1 MKTSLKITL
10 SLLILFFTV
19 AHSQEDYTI
28 EINGE
33 SFEISLDKQ
42 FQLQTKDGLKNIIL
56 KQKDTLTYNDEM
68 FSFNFFKEYKVGKTK
83 IEQGIE
89 QLMLMT
95 PEGDGFL
102 IQKYSTINP
111 ENLKE
116 LMLGEVTKESIN
128 YGFQMERREYK
139 HKLTSGEDLN
149 VIQAYLTYNDE
160 VNIYEI
166 ASVGKKDSGLLIMA
180 MRMND
185 TKNSIGEKLI
195 NLIWNS
201 LEIK

>member
-1 MKTSLKITL
+1 MRTSLKITL
-10 SLLILFFTV
+10 SLLILFFTK

-33 SFEISLDKQ
+33 SFEISLDKE
-42 FQLQTKDGLKNIIL
+42 FQYQTKDGVKNILL

-128 YGFQMERREYK
+128 YGFEMERREYK
-139 HKLTSGEDLN
+139 HKLISGEDLN

-166 ASVGKKDSGLLIMA
+166 ASLGRKDSGLLIMA

>member
-1 MKTSLKITL
+1 MKTSLKFTF
-10 SLLILFFTV
+10 SLLILFFTK

-33 SFEISLDKQ
+33 SFEISLDKEFQ
-42 FQLQTKDGLKNIIL
+42 FQTKDGVKNILL

-128 YGFQMERREYK
+128 YGFEMERREYN

>member
-1 MKTSLKITL
+1 MRTSLKITL
-10 SLLILFFTV
+10 SLLILFFTK

-33 SFEISLDKQ
+33 SFEISLDKE
-42 FQLQTKDGLKNIIL
+42 FQYQTKDGVKNILL

-128 YGFQMERREYK
+128 YGFEMERREYK
-139 HKLTSGEDLN
+139 HKLISGEDLN

-166 ASVGKKDSGLLIMA
+166 ASVGRKDSGLLIMA

>member
-1 MKTSLKITL
+1 MKTSLKITF
-10 SLLILFFTV
+10 SLLILFFTK

-33 SFEISLDKQ
+33 SFEISLDKEFQ
-42 FQLQTKDGLKNIIL
+42 FQTKDGVKNILL

-128 YGFQMERREYK
+128 YGFEMERREYN

>member
-1 MKTSLKITL
+1 MKTSLKITF
-10 SLLILFFTV
+10 SFLILFFTK

-33 SFEISLDKQ
+33 SFEISLDKEFQ
-42 FQLQTKDGLKNIIL
+42 FQTKDGVKNILL

-128 YGFQMERREYK
+128 YGFEMERREYN

>member
-1 MKTSLKITL
+1 MKTSLKITF
-10 SLLILFFTV
+10 SLLILFFTK

-42 FQLQTKDGLKNIIL
+42 FQFQTKDGVKNILL

-128 YGFQMERREYK
+128 YGFEMERREYN

>member
-1 MKTSLKITL
+1 MRTSLKITL
-10 SLLILFFTV
+10 SLLILFFTK
-19 AHSQEDYTI
+19 AHCQEDYTI

-33 SFEISLDKQ
+33 SFEISLDKE
-42 FQLQTKDGLKNIIL
+42 FQYQTKDGVKNILL

-128 YGFQMERREYK
+128 YGFEMERREYK
-139 HKLTSGEDLN
+139 HKLISGEDLN